1 MTRVRL
7 VVILV
12 IVGVLCSPAWP
23 SFAGDDARANR
34 LMIEAVKLIEASG
47 REPSPEGRFRL
58 LKQAHDTLV
67 EIVDR
72 HPSSDLA
79 VKLATGQRIGDI
91 SLSRLRTAMEQ
102 ARVVEPATP
111 GAPLRVWKHESAVVV
126 VAPVAAPDG
135 RRRVLT
141 ASRDG
146 VVSVRDIGTG
156 ALVSTWNHPPG
167 VSAVGVSRSGRH
179 VLTGS
184 RDGVV
189 ALRDP
194 GTGRVL
200 AEWRHRQAV
209 EALALSRDGGRALV
223 GSGRTAV
230 VVDIDAMEARHSW
243 RHEAPV
249 TAVARAPTARWV
261 LAGFADGMALLGDA
275 RTGRTVHRWKHSGSG
290 GGGVASAAFSPDG
303 RRVLTGAANRRA
315 VLRDVATGATVHE
328 WKVGARI
335 GTVAYSGDGRWVSTG
350 DDGHEVELHDTGT
363 GRTLRKWRYDRPPT
377 AVAFASRDRRIL
389 MGFADGAVILCDIRL
404 PQRRRGYERTRL
416 TADGGCW

>member
-1 MTRVRL
+1 MARMRL
-7 VVILV
+7 VV
-12 IVGVLCSPAWP
+12 IVGVLCSLAWP
-23 SFAGDDARANR
+23 SFAEDTAHANR
-34 LMIEAVKLIEASG
+34 LMIEAVKLVEASEL
-47 REPSPEGRFRL
+47 EPSPEGKFRL

-67 EIVDR
+67 EIIER

-102 ARVVEPATP
+102 ARVVEPAKP
-111 GAPLRVWKHESAVVV
+111 GAPLRVWRHEAAVVV
-126 VAPVAAPDG
+126 VAPVASPDG

-146 VVSVRDIGTG
+146 TVSVRDTGTG
-156 ALVSTWNHPPG
+156 ELVSTWRHSPG
-167 VSAVGVSRSGRH
+167 MNAAGVSRSGRH

-194 GTGRVL
+194 RTGRVL
-200 AEWRHRQAV
+200 AQWRHRQAV
-209 EALALSRDGGRALV
+209 EALAPLRDGSGALV
-223 GSGRTAV
+223 GSGRTAI
-230 VVDIDAMEARHSW
+230 VVDIDTMEPRHSW
-243 RHEAPV
+243 RHKAPV
-249 TAVARAPTARWV
+249 TTVARAPAARWV
-261 LAGFADGMALLGDA
+261 LAGFADGRALLGDA
-275 RTGRTVHRWKHSGSG
+275 RTGRTVHWWRHSGSG
-290 GGGVASAAFSPDG
+290 GGGVTSAAFSPDG

-377 AVAFASRDRRIL
+377 AVAFASGDRRIL
-389 MGFADGAVILCDIRL
+389 MGFADGTVILCDIRL
-404 PQRRRGYERTRL
+404 PQRRRGERTRL